1 MLEEFQEGLFYCVR
15 SQVQEIK
22 RNSNFFTKNLGTLQ
36 VDHIT
41 REGTSKGHN
50 DKVLQNCV

>member
-1 MLEEFQEGLFYCVR
+1 MLEEFQEGLFYCII
-15 SQVQEIK
+15 SQVSKNQK
-22 RNSNFFTKNLGTLQ
+22 KFKFFTKNLGTLQ

-50 DKVLQNCV
+50 DKVL